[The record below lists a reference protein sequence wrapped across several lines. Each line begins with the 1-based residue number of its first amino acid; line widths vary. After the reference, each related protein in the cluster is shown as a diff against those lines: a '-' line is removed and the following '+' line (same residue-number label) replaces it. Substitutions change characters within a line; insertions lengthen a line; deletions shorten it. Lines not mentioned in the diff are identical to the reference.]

1 LTVIVVPPPG
11 GLSISMVEAET
22 GVPVELEAGGFTV
35 GQPVAAAPVPGRAI
49 PA

>member
-1 LTVIVVPPPG
+1 
-11 GLSISMVEAET
+11 LSAGHFDHRVWVGVEAET